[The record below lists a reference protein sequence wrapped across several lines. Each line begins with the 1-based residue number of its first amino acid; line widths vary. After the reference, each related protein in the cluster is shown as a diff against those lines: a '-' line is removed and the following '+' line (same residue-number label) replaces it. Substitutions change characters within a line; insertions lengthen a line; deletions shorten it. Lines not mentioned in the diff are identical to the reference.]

1 MNILFL
7 TILKIDDIN
16 DRGIYPDLLRKFS
29 HEGHNVYIITPS
41 ERKQIR
47 KSALVRKD
55 NVNILKVRTLLLR
68 RTNPIG
74 KWLYNYILGWQYFIV
89 IKKHFPKVRFDLIL
103 YSTPPITFSNL
114 VRYIKQKHGAISYL
128 LLKDIFPQNAVDL
141 GLIRQGGLLHR
152 YMRILEKKLYAI
164 SDYIGCMSPANV
176 EYLHK
181 NNPEINPIK
190 IEINPNSHELFEEP
204 VTEFMKTQTRL
215 KYGIPPDATL
225 FIYGGNLGKP
235 QGIDFVVDFLKSQ
248 KGRNECYFLIVGSG
262 TDYNKIELW
271 LSKEKPENVRLI
283 PEMVKKEYNELLR
296 SCDVGMIFL
305 DQRFT
310 IPNFPSRLL
319 SYLEYRLPVLA
330 ATDRN
335 TDLGEI
341 LEKNHFGIW
350 SESGDIQTIN
360 QNVRKLSSDPDLRSE
375 MGKNG
380 YRYFLNNYTVDHSY
394 NIIMKHF
401 ENYL

>member
-7 TILKIDDIN
+7 TILRIDEIN

-29 HEGHNVYIITPS
+29 HEGHDVYIITPS
-41 ERKQIR
+41 GRKHERK
-47 KSALVRKD
+47 STLVNKD
-55 NVNILKVRTLLLR
+55 NVTILKVKSPKLQK
-68 RTNPIG
+68 TNPIS
-74 KWLYNYILGWQYFIV
+74 KWLTNYFLGKQYFLA
-89 IKKHFPKVRFDLIL
+89 IKKHFSTVKFDLIL

-114 VRYIKQKHGAISYL
+114 VRYIKHKHGAVSYL

-141 GLIRQGGLLHR
+141 RLISHGGLLHR
-152 YMRILEKKLYAI
+152 YLRVQEKKLYAV

-176 EYLHK
+176 VYVNK
-181 NNPEINPIK
+181 NNPEIGPAK
-190 IEINPNSHELFEEP
+190 VEVNPNSHELFDEP
-204 VTEFMKTQTRL
+204 VTEIIKSQTRL
-215 KYGIPPDATL
+215 KYGIPLNTTL

-235 QGIDFVVDFLKSQ
+235 QGIDFVLNFLKSQ
-248 KGRNECYFLIVGSG
+248 KERNECYFLIVGSG
-262 TDYNKIELW
+262 TDYNKIESW
-271 LSKEKPENVRLI
+271 LSKEKPGNVRLM

-296 SCDVGMIFL
+296 SSDVGMIFL

-335 TDLGEI
+335 TDLGKI
-341 LEKNHFGIW
+341 LENNHFGVW
-350 SESGDIQTIN
+350 SESGDIQTIS
-360 QNVRKLSSDPDLRSE
+360 QNVRQLSSDPFLRSE

-380 YRYFLNNYTVDHSY
+380 YRYFINNYTVDHSY
-394 NIIMKHF
+394 RIIMKHF
-401 ENYL
+401 EK